1 MAAIG
6 YTLMTEQR
14 SPTDIVA
21 DAQLAEQAGF
31 DFATI
36 SDHFHPWIEAQG
48 HAGYAWSMMGA
59 ISQVTNRLPLTT
71 YVTAPIIR
79 YNPAVVAQKAAT
91 MAILMPGRFRLGL
104 GTGENLNEHVAG
116 LGFPSADV
124 RQEMLGEAIEIMRK
138 LWEGD
143 TVTFHGDF
151 YDLDRA
157 RVYDL
162 PSEPIPIGVAAGGP
176 EAAELAAEAGE
187 FLISTSPDAKLVEA
201 YRKAGGDGETIVG
214 QMNVCW
220 GADEQ
225 AARKLALK
233 LNGWTVAGVRTQT
246 ELVGPESFQEIADQ
260 ATEDQVAETIPCG
273 PDLDKIVASFKKYV
287 DAGFTEVAITQV
299 GPDQAGFCDIFKRE
313 LGPAL
318 RAL

>member
-1 MAAIG
+1 MVAIG
-6 YTLMTEQR
+6 YSLMTEQR
-14 SPTDIVA
+14 SPSDIVA

-48 HAGYAWSMMGA
+48 HAGYAWSMLGA
-59 ISQVTNRLPLTT
+59 ISQATSRLPVTT

-79 YNPAVVAQKAAT
+79 YNPAIVAQKAAT
-91 MAILMPGRFRLGL
+91 MGVLMPGRFRLGL

-124 RQEMLGEAIEIMRK
+124 RQEMLNEAIQIIRK

-143 TVTFHGDF
+143 TTTFHGSF
-151 YDLDRA
+151 YDVERA
-157 RVYDL
+157 RIFDL

-187 FLISTSPDAKLVEA
+187 FLISTSPDADLIAA
-201 YRKAGGDGETIVG
+201 YRNAGGVG
-214 QMNVCW
+214 QAVVGQLSICW

-225 AARKLALK
+225 AARTLAHKLS
-233 LNGWTVAGVRTQT
+233 GWTVAGWRTQT

-260 ATEDQVAETIPCG
+260 ATEDQVAAAIPCG
-273 PDLDKIVASFKKYV
+273 PALDKIVASVKKYV
-287 DAGFTEVAITQV
+287 EAGFTEVAITQV
-299 GPDQAGFCDIFKRE
+299 GPDQAGFCDIFTSE
-313 LGPAL
+313 LAPKL